1 MVFAQQ
7 GKSREYL
14 FLRAFVASIVLSLS
28 GQAMAQSC
36 LIPERLD
43 PLVAD
48 RPANEIA
55 RPGIVAG
62 YTLALSWSP
71 EYCRSNPTEGSEQCG
86 GPNKFGFILHGLWPE
101 GPSGGAPP
109 RWCRASTTIDRD
121 VFRAQFCTMPS
132 SRLMAHQWAKHG
144 SCATRDPGD
153 YFAASRKLFA
163 SVRTPDMNALSRRPL
178 DVGGFKRILS
188 AFNPSIQPSHMVVV
202 TDRRGDWFEE
212 LRLCLSRAMRP
223 QPCARDRPR
232 GAPDGAKLKIW
243 RGER

>member
-1 MVFAQQ
+1 VP
-7 GKSREYL
+7 
-14 FLRAFVASIVLSLS
+14 LRRISGWISVWLSLLP
-28 GQAMAQSC
+28 GVALAQSC
-36 LIPERLD
+36 DIPERLTE
-43 PLVAD
+43 LKAD
-48 RPANEIA
+48 RPANERA
-55 RPGIVAG
+55 VPGIVAS

-71 EYCRSNPTEGSEQCG
+71 EFCRGNPQDASEQCS

-101 GPSGGAPP
+101 GPSGGQPP
-109 RWCRASTTIDRD
+109 RYCRASTTIDRD

-144 SCATRDPGD
+144 SCAARDPGD

-163 SVRTPDMNALSRRPL
+163 SVRTPDMDGTSRRNI

-188 AFNPSIQPSHMVVV
+188 ALNPRIQPSHMVVI

-212 LRLCLSRAMRP
+212 LRICLSRDFRP
-223 QPCARDRPR
+223 EPCRRDRPR

-243 RGER
+243 RGGR